1 VIDYTQGTFQ
11 FDYEA
16 SVDFDR
22 LRAARVATTQAATR
36 QSGLD
41 ALVPWKDENARY
53 LTSLRAI
60 TLQYR
65 STTQYDVILV
75 PQGKPVL
82 FLSGGERLEDTRLV
96 TDGEPEVLN
105 RCGFDE
111 RLL

>member
-1 VIDYTQGTFQ
+1 MIDYTQGTFQ

-82 FLSGGERLEDTRLV
+82 FLSGGVRLEDTILV

-105 RCGFDE
+105 RCSFDE